1 MDDVREG
8 RGAEGSWEQV
18 ATGFA
23 ELGGLLGSG
32 LTDDKNKEGPSW
44 EELRQAWGDFVFAAQ
59 GLGQA
64 LSTTVRDP
72 EVRKG
77 AKDAFGSLVDAV
89 GATVRSAAARA
100 RPDQTAGDEAADI
113 LADDEG
119 GADDK
124 AAGDQDDKEEAGGG
138 PPAAGSA

>member
-32 LTDDKNKEGPSW
+32 LTDDKNKDGPSW

-77 AKDAFGSLVDAV
+77 AKEAFGSLVDAV

-100 RPDQTAGDEAADI
+100 RPDQTAGDEAADT
-113 LADDEG
+113 LTDDEAG
-119 GADDK
+119 AGDADDK
-124 AAGDQDDKEEAGGG
+124 DESGGG
-138 PPAAGSA
+138 PAAAGSE

>member
-32 LTDDKNKEGPSW
+32 LTDDKSRDGPSW

-77 AKDAFGSLVDAV
+77 AKEAFGSLVDAV

-100 RPDQTAGDEAADI
+100 RPDQTAGDEAADT
-113 LADDEG
+113 LADDEA
-119 GADDK
+119 GADD
-124 AAGDQDDKEEAGGG
+124 ADDKEESGGG
-138 PPAAGSA
+138 PAAAGSE

>member
-32 LTDDKNKEGPSW
+32 LTDDKSKDGPSW

-77 AKDAFGSLVDAV
+77 AKEAFGSLVDAV

-100 RPDQTAGDEAADI
+100 RPDQTAGDEAADT
-113 LADDEG
+113 LADDEA

-124 AAGDQDDKEEAGGG
+124 EGKDESGGG
-138 PPAAGSA
+138 PAAAGSE

>member
-32 LTDDKNKEGPSW
+32 LTDDKNKDGPSW

-77 AKDAFGSLVDAV
+77 AKEAFGSLVDAV

-100 RPDQTAGDEAADI
+100 RPDQTAGDEAADT
-113 LADDEG
+113 LADDEA
-119 GADDK
+119 GADDADGK
-124 AAGDQDDKEEAGGG
+124 DESGGG
-138 PPAAGSA
+138 PAAAGSE

>member
-1 MDDVREG
+1 MDDVRES

-32 LTDDKNKEGPSW
+32 LTDDKSKDGPSW

-77 AKDAFGSLVDAV
+77 AKEAFGSLVDAV

-100 RPDQTAGDEAADI
+100 RPDQTAGDEAADT
-113 LADDEG
+113 LADDEA
-119 GADDK
+119 GADDAEGK
-124 AAGDQDDKEEAGGG
+124 DESGGG
-138 PPAAGSA
+138 PAAAGSE